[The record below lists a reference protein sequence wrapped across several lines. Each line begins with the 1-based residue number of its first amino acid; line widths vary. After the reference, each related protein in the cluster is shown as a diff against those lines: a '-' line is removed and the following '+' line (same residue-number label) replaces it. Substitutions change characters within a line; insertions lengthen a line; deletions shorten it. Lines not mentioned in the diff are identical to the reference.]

1 MGKMDFEV
9 ELKEAR
15 QELEKSNAFCFPNR
29 ILNFLAADFSDRAI
43 KQRRPAIFYRCST
56 ESQDRWPG
64 PLAPNKKQ
72 IAKCTQDFFPSRF
85 FSLIFLRRT
94 GKNSPCRSVLL
105 CAYMH
110 NWCSFHF
117 SHDLVTRN
125 MPPIRA
131 CPRFPFFLGTRKKS
145 MSGQKIERKI
155 RGWVQNVC
163 FSFKIRARL

>member
-29 ILNFLAADFSDRAI
+29 ILNFLAADFSDRTI

-85 FSLIFLRRT
+85 LASFFCGELERTLLVGPFFCVPTCIIGAVSIFLT
-94 GKNSPCRSVLL
+94 IWWPEICHQSVRVL
-105 CAYMH
+105 A
-110 NWCSFHF
+110 
-117 SHDLVTRN
+117 
-125 MPPIRA
+125 
-131 CPRFPFFLGTRKKS
+131 FPFSSAQEKNQCPDKQDR
-145 MSGQKIERKI
+145 INRY
-155 RGWVQNVC
+155 
-163 FSFKIRARL
+163 